1 MSKETIIERIL
12 SDAEAEA
19 NAIVAEATARA
30 EEITAAALARAE
42 KERAETEAELS
53 QTTAHI
59 LGVNAATAR
68 LDGAKVLLA
77 EKRRVIDA
85 IYALAA
91 EKLAVLSERESL
103 LFFEK
108 LLKENA
114 EEGDEIVFD
123 EGFAFRES
131 AARLP
136 VVKELKLT
144 IAPKCEKLGGGCM
157 LRGKRCD
164 KDLSYA
170 ALLRADMEAN
180 QSALAAKL
188 FARL

>member
-19 NAIVAEATARA
+19 NAIIREANARA

-42 KERAETEAELS
+42 KERSETEAELAA
-53 QTTAHI
+53 TTAHI
-59 LGVNAATAR
+59 LRVNAAAAR

-77 EKRRVIDA
+77 EKRRVIEA
-85 IYALAA
+85 IYARAA
-91 EKLAVLSERESL
+91 EKLATLSQKETL
-103 LFFEK
+103 DLIEK

-123 EGFAFRES
+123 EGFAFR
-131 AARLP
+131 AGAHDLP
-136 VVKELKLT
+136 TVKALYLT
-144 IAPKCEKLGGGCM
+144 ISPKSEKLGGGCM